1 MVFFIS
7 DLHFY
12 HFNIIKSCSRPFRD
26 EIEMNEKLIE
36 NFNSTV
42 SENDEV
48 YILGDLAYRYPD
60 IQSVNSCIAR
70 LSGIKHLVVGNHD
83 IELLKDPLFDRSP
96 FRWIKNYYEFPL
108 TAKKKIVLF
117 QQGLLPPVRTC
128 PLSGDGGHAG
138 RFFQR
143 IGGKYRLPSYISGRG
158 SGKNQKINEQKP
170 DRHVPEADQIQNYL
184 LSKG

>member
-83 IELLKDPLFDRSP
+83 IELLKDPLSDEITFIDNGKQYDPLAKPDPDITLSAKQRKKGGLGI
-96 FRWIKNYYEFPL
+96 FMVKNSMDDVRYE
-108 TAKKKIVLF
+108 
-117 QQGLLPPVRTC
+117 
-128 PLSGDGGHAG
+128 
-138 RFFQR
+138 
-143 IGGKYRLPSYISGRG
+143 YRD
-158 SGKNQKINEQKP
+158 GKNILTIKKNL
-170 DRHVPEADQIQNYL
+170 N
-184 LSKG
+184 

>member
-83 IELLKDPLFDRSP
+83 IDLLKDPLFDRSP

-117 QQGLLPPVRTC
+117 HYPIFDWDNRYRGYYHLY
-128 PLSGDGGHAG
+128 GHVHYQAMEAMPAG
-138 RFFQR
+138 SFNVSVEN
-143 IGGKYRLPSYISGRG
+143 IDYRPISLDEVLE
-158 SGKNQKINEQKP
+158 KIRK
-170 DRHVPEADQIQNYL
+170 
-184 LSKG
+184 

>member
-117 QQGLLPPVRTC
+117 HYPIFTGATTTCTDMSTIRRWRPCRQVLSTYRWKISITVLYLWTRFWKKSENKRTK
-128 PLSGDGGHAG
+128 AG
-138 RFFQR
+138 
-143 IGGKYRLPSYISGRG
+143 
-158 SGKNQKINEQKP
+158 
-170 DRHVPEADQIQNYL
+170 
-184 LSKG
+184 